1 MLQGLPSRDRSV
13 GALKWRFNGAAEE
26 IRGRAGPNRCWRSC
40 RGEECRRGGPKR
52 QGRLGK
58 GDSLIVNSEGKDRK
72 KRKKKNNGQSAG
84 DWFFFFTSKHD
95 SEFGE
100 VGRD

>member
-1 MLQGLPSRDRSV
+1 MLQGLPPRDRSV

-40 RGEECRRGGPKR
+40 RGGPKR
-52 QGRLGK
+52 LGRLGK

-72 KRKKKNNGQSAG
+72 KEKEKKTTDKVQEIG
-84 DWFFFFTSKHD
+84 FFFFTSKHD

>member
-1 MLQGLPSRDRSV
+1 MLQGLPPRDRSV

-72 KRKKKNNGQSAG
+72 KEKKNNGQSAG
-84 DWFFFFTSKHD
+84 DWFFFLQVNMTLN
-95 SEFGE
+95 SEK
-100 VGRD
+100 

>member
-1 MLQGLPSRDRSV
+1 MLQGLPPRDRSV

-72 KRKKKNNGQSAG
+72 KERKKNNGQSAG
-84 DWFFFFTSKHD
+84 DWGFFFTSKHD

>member
-1 MLQGLPSRDRSV
+1 MLQGLPPRDRSV

-40 RGEECRRGGPKR
+40 RGGPKR

-72 KRKKKNNGQSAG
+72 KEKKKNGQSAG
-84 DWFFFFTSKHD
+84 DWGFFLQVNMTLN
-95 SEFGE
+95 SEK
-100 VGRD
+100 

>member
-1 MLQGLPSRDRSV
+1 MLQGLPPRDRSV

-72 KRKKKNNGQSAG
+72 KERKKNNGQSAG
-84 DWFFFFTSKHD
+84 DWGGFFLQVNMTLN
-95 SEFGE
+95 SEK
-100 VGRD
+100 